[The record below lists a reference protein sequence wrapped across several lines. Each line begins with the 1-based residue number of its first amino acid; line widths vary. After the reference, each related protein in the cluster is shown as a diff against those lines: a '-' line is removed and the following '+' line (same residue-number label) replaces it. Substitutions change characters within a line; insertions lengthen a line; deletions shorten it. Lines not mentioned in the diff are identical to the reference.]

1 MIIDSAEKFFAV
13 FNECDARSLYEA
25 AKHYA
30 KFHKNYLSENV
41 VDIDKTSLTMME
53 KIFAQTKL
61 TPEEEINDM
70 RKKREEAI
78 EHFCYIYGGYIAWK
92 LKLDWERNKFFDIV
106 EKSTFISLATE
117 QVVAALIRKLKKD
130 GYKKG
135 TFSHLVNRS
144 IKNKAKDV
152 ADKYARWK
160 KHNSHIS
167 FENAEEI
174 IGGVIDIVDDN
185 GSDSEFEID
194 FDEKEF
200 EAAAILQIL
209 KQVKTKNS
217 ADDYNMFILYRVKN
231 YKLEDIAKKFDIS
244 ISTASRRI
252 TDFANAAKELYTQ
265 YLNDMENY

>member
-1 MIIDSAEKFFAV
+1 M
-13 FNECDARSLYEA
+13 
-25 AKHYA
+25 
-30 KFHKNYLSENV
+30 
-41 VDIDKTSLTMME
+41 
-53 KIFAQTKL
+53 
-61 TPEEEINDM
+61 
-70 RKKREEAI
+70 
-78 EHFCYIYGGYIAWK
+78 
-92 LKLDWERNKFFDIV
+92 KLDWEKNKFFDIV

-144 IKNKAKDV
+144 IKNKARDV

-185 GSDSEFEID
+185 GSDSDFEDD
-194 FDEKEF
+194 FNEKEF

-209 KQVKTKNS
+209 KKVKTKNP
-217 ADDYNMFILYRVKN
+217 ADDYNMFILHRVKKHN
-231 YKLEDIAKKFDIS
+231 LAEIAEQFDIS
-244 ISTASRRI
+244 LSTASRRI
-252 TDFANAAKELYTQ
+252 NDFGDAAKKLYRQ